1 MTDKNIS
8 ALDKQMKKTVIT
20 LEEHIEGVTKG
31 KEQLATKKDIK
42 LIKKMFGS
50 YCSYDQMDNFKAEM

>member
-1 MTDKNIS
+1 
-8 ALDKQMKKTVIT
+8 MKKTVIT